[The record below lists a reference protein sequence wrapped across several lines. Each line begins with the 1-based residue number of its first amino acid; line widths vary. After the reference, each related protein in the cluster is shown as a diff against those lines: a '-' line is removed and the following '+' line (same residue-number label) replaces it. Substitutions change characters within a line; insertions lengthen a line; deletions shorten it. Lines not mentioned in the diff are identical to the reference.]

1 MKLKIIISLLVSGT
15 IAIVYSQNS
24 VKSFAPAADFPRGA
38 IIYTQFTDLSAFV
51 KLWNESQLKQNYLES
66 ENFAQFENSH
76 LALKLASR
84 WQEFCDAGG
93 FSIDLDAISSISETR
108 AAIAV
113 YDIGRLD
120 LVFIAPVN
128 DEIFAASQFFQN
140 QSQFEQTKLE
150 DGTVFYSKNVE
161 ADRGR
166 QKQKIVFANTQGRF
180 ILATSEKLLFQ
191 TLATIS
197 GKNVKSSLAAEPAFK
212 VLSEKVKPHTATVW
226 VDQAKLNDDYYFKHY
241 WLSGNVEDLKK
252 FRAGMFD
259 FEIND
264 EKWTER
270 REFLLTEKQSGS
282 TEEIDQSEAKRLS
295 AMLPDDIP
303 FYKLQTAA
311 NNPGLVNAAVQNTLF
326 DSLERQHKTNDSSR
340 NRQSFGYE
348 NFYSSKTSYRGDY
361 SYLDN
366 DYDKTID
373 DAEDAGITEE
383 TDDSPQIDRKKKIA
397 DELQTALAPALPQF
411 VLTAQQP
418 EILSAPLFAEFRKAA
433 ILTLRAPQ
441 NVNREKLETALA
453 EKLKNQL
460 TIADSAAVLN
470 WETKT
475 ENNQQWRELNLP
487 MLGWGISYAF
497 KNDRLIFSNNAELL
511 KSIIFSEKKPVETPV
526 ESRFDEL
533 TVIRPGE
540 HRQFFEQLMG
550 SLAGENTADP
560 ASDFFAGNIGSLL
573 NIGSDVSRIEIN
585 RKTSAANLHEEINI
599 IFKPESR

>member
-1 MKLKIIISLLVSGT
+1 M
-15 IAIVYSQNS
+15 
-24 VKSFAPAADFPRGA
+24 
-38 IIYTQFTDLSAFV
+38 
-51 KLWNESQLKQNYLES
+51 
-66 ENFAQFENSH
+66 
-76 LALKLASR
+76 
-84 WQEFCDAGG
+84 
-93 FSIDLDAISSISETR
+93 
-108 AAIAV
+108 
-113 YDIGRLD
+113 
-120 LVFIAPVN
+120 
-128 DEIFAASQFFQN
+128 
-140 QSQFEQTKLE
+140 
-150 DGTVFYSKNVE
+150 
-161 ADRGR
+161 
-166 QKQKIVFANTQGRF
+166 
-180 ILATSEKLLFQ
+180 
-191 TLATIS
+191 
-197 GKNVKSSLAAEPAFK
+197 
-212 VLSEKVKPHTATVW
+212 
-226 VDQAKLNDDYYFKHY
+226 
-241 WLSGNVEDLKK
+241 
-252 FRAGMFD
+252 
-259 FEIND
+259 
-264 EKWTER
+264 
-270 REFLLTEKQSGS
+270 
-282 TEEIDQSEAKRLS
+282 
-295 AMLPDDIP
+295 
-303 FYKLQTAA
+303 
-311 NNPGLVNAAVQNTLF
+311 
-326 DSLERQHKTNDSSR
+326 
-340 NRQSFGYE
+340 
-348 NFYSSKTSYRGDY
+348 
-361 SYLDN
+361 DN

-511 KSIIFSEKKPVETPV
+511 KGIISSENKPAETPV

-533 TVIRPGE
+533 TLIRPGA

-550 SLAGENTADP
+550 SLAGENNTDP

-573 NIGSDVSRIEIN
+573 NVGSDVSRIEIN
-585 RKTSAANLHEEINI
+585 RKSSAANLHEEINI